1 MRYHERSRRFIKYRI
16 WKNDLLE
23 RYSCSV
29 SASVVDGKDAG
40 IGTVFGEAD
49 KEVERNG
56 VCNRDVFRQA
66 DRVDD
71 GNGVGNGIV
80 SGQAKVSGI
89 GL

>member
-1 MRYHERSRRFIKYRI
+1 M
-16 WKNDLLE
+16 L
-23 RYSCSV
+23 
-29 SASVVDGKDAG
+29 DGKDAG
-40 IGTVFGEAD
+40 VGNVFGEAD
-49 KEVERNG
+49 KEVKRNG

-66 DRVDD
+66 ERVDD